1 MGSAPT
7 PPLAFVE
14 ASPGDASLLDEMVAA
29 FHVCENV
36 EMSSDARRR
45 VIAALLANP
54 AQGRVLLFTLP
65 DATICGYAI
74 MAFGFSMEFGGRDAF
89 LDEFFIAEQ
98 HRGKGLGQYALVA
111 IGDWARAQGL
121 AAVHLEAEKRNIRAR
136 NLYIRLGYED
146 REHYHLMSLR
156 LADTGARAK
165 KKAAPASRAALS
177 LGRKRP

>member
-14 ASPGDASLLDEMVAA
+14 ASPGDASLLDEMVAG

-65 DATICGYAI
+65 DATICGC
-74 MAFGFSMEFGGRDAF
+74 
-89 LDEFFIAEQ
+89 
-98 HRGKGLGQYALVA
+98 
-111 IGDWARAQGL
+111 ARSVR
-121 AAVHLEAEKRNIRAR
+121 AAKRSAR
-136 NLYIRLGYED
+136 RRWNGAR
-146 REHYHLMSLR
+146 SR
-156 LADTGARAK
+156 LA
-165 KKAAPASRAALS
+165 
-177 LGRKRP
+177 